1 MWPKPENSGDTFL
14 VKISDGSQAS
24 SLKERR
30 LVGYTVSPES
40 RYILNFAKLR
50 SVTTI
55 RFTGME
61 R

>member
-1 MWPKPENSGDTFL
+1 MWPKPENPGDTFL
-14 VKISDGSQAS
+14 VKISDGTQEST
-24 SLKERR
+24 ERR

-40 RYILNFAKLR
+40 RYIINFAKLHPL
-50 SVTTI
+50 TTI